1 MLSSRS
7 QGLVVEVASVVL
19 VSVVNE
25 MPSSGDEVEAAQYLP
40 TQPKASGALAQIFQ
54 TQVYERALTAVKQ
67 AADVAALKLHP
78 KFAFNGFGWRA
89 PLRRAI
95 QVGRMPYFSG

>member
-25 MPSSGDEVEAAQYLP
+25 MPSSGDEVEAAQYLQ
-40 TQPKASGALAQIFQ
+40 TQPKASGTLAQILQ

-67 AADVAALKLHP
+67 AADVAALKT
-78 KFAFNGFGWRA
+78 AFKNCLQPIWVAHAF
-89 PLRRAI
+89 RRAI
-95 QVGRMPYFSG
+95 QVA